1 MGVFSRRSVVG
12 QNSEAIFRSIEE
24 QATQSIWW
32 TSLNLPSN
40 WITEHSMIALH
51 VWILHNRFKI
61 DYNNS
66 GEFNGRR
73 IQEELFNK
81 FWEDTTF
88 RIRNAGIIEISV
100 NKQLE
105 NVQKAT
111 FDDMFGYDAAIRA
124 VASGADSSMELAA
137 AIWKGV
143 FREDDNVSSE
153 NVLKLA
159 DYVYNELISIMQQP
173 KEDIY
178 RGWITWGPC
187 LGETEFDRL
196 HRQERMFQG
205 EWREAIHPDGRLYF
219 YHTATHETRW
229 DLPEAGLYPRRR
241 YSLMTYLEQFPEEKK
256 KLANEQS
263 SSSAKK
269 ELK

>member
-1 MGVFSRRSVVG
+1 
-12 QNSEAIFRSIEE
+12 
-24 QATQSIWW
+24 
-32 TSLNLPSN
+32 
-40 WITEHSMIALH
+40 
-51 VWILHNRFKI
+51 
-61 DYNNS
+61 
-66 GEFNGRR
+66 
-73 IQEELFNK
+73 
-81 FWEDTTF
+81 
-88 RIRNAGIIEISV
+88 
-100 NKQLE
+100 
-105 NVQKAT
+105 
-111 FDDMFGYDAAIRA
+111 
-124 VASGADSSMELAA
+124 MELAA

-159 DYVYNELISIMQQP
+159 DYVYNELISVMQQP

-196 HRQERMFQG
+196 HRQERMLQG
-205 EWREAIHPDGRLYF
+205 EWRESLHPDGRLYF

-229 DLPEAGLYPRRR
+229 DLPQEGLYPRRR
-241 YSLMTYLEQFPEEKK
+241 YSLTTYLEQFPEEKK
-256 KLANEQS
+256 KLAGDHA